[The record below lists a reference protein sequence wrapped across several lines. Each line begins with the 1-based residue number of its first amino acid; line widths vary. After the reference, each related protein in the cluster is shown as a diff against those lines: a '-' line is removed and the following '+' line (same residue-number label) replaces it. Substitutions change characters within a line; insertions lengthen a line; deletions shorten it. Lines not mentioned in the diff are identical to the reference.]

1 MEIGRWIKNEGIC
14 PPWTVMFCF
23 YLPTAAPVVLLSR
36 WAKYQ
41 MVENFRSKSVPKK
54 THVGIWNKNRFL
66 NVLLVLPEI
75 FDPLGILLPHNSVW
89 IAGVFNKF
97 HENYYSIIRPRRELA
112 HKNVQGC
119 TFLCA
124 FVCRTVHDW
133 RWFNFVFIWISIFS
147 GIRFDRKIK
156 KNMAWKL
163 LYNSVWNSMDPVGFL
178 PEIR

>member
-1 MEIGRWIKNEGIC
+1 MRVYA

-36 WAKYQ
+36 RAKYQ
-41 MVENFRSKSVPKK
+41 MIENFRSKSVPKAH
-54 THVGIWNKNRFL
+54 TRVGIWNKNRFL

-97 HENYYSIIRPRRELA
+97 HENYYSIIRPRLELA

-124 FVCRTVHDW
+124 FVCRAVHDW

-156 KNMAWKL
+156 KTWHGNCFII
-163 LYNSVWNSMDPVGFL
+163 LYGTVW
-178 PEIR
+178 IQ